1 MPDHRKLDK
10 KITGILKALLISYAV
25 TGILLMILAFGVYK
39 LELQEGAV
47 TAGIKGVYLLSSF
60 TAGCVA
66 GKALQVRRF
75 IWGIIAGSLY
85 FVLLLLI
92 TLGIYR
98 TFQGNTVDIW
108 ITLGLCAGGGMAGGM
123 IS

>member
-39 LELQEGAV
+39 LELQEGVV